1 MNKEKLITYALCIIC
16 CLAIWAAIITVLVA
30 LRRNFNAI
38 AGIIMIL
45 AWIWAC
51 RLIKKK
57 VHSHYHKDPDTKEAA
72 KLGMSVEHFRK
83 CKAAD
88 KKVMAIYKQFGTDSA
103 TANKEIDKI
112 LATLPSMEEWRRYE
126 DYKMQEN
133 VGNMQSMTESLFNGT
148 FDKGYKI

>member
-1 MNKEKLITYALCIIC
+1 MNKEKLITYALDFIC
-16 CLAIWAAIITVLVA
+16 CLLIWAVIITILVA
-30 LRRNFNAI
+30 LRVNFNAI
-38 AGIIMIL
+38 AGITMIL
-45 AWIWAC
+45 AWIWVC

-88 KKVMAIYKQFGTDSA
+88 KQVMEIYKQFGTDSA

-112 LATLPSMEEWRRYE
+112 LATLPSMDEWRRYE
-126 DYKMQEN
+126 DYKTGQT
-133 VGNMQSMTESLFNGT
+133 VGSMQSMTDSLFKGT
-148 FDKGYKI
+148 FDKNSQI